1 MSLTEF
7 REQITEI
14 DLQLLETMNRRL
26 ALVQEL
32 HALKAEEG
40 IPTRDLDREQS
51 LIRALQEANDGPLS
65 SAGVAAFFNHVIE
78 LTRREMY
85 GE

>member
-1 MSLTEF
+1 MSISAY
-7 REQITEI
+7 REQITAVDRE
-14 DLQLLETMNRRL
+14 LLEAINRRL

-32 HALKAEEG
+32 HAHKAEEG
-40 IPTRDLDREQS
+40 IPQRDLEREQ
-51 LIRALQEANDGPLS
+51 ALVRELQAANGGPLS
-65 SAGVAAFFNHVIE
+65 DAGVAAFFEFVIA